1 MALQDELRAGR
12 APTPEPHRRRWD
24 LVAAWG
30 VILLPALF
38 IVAVMAVRQRVGDL
52 EDRLVREANALFT
65 RTYPRPVHRGASA
78 PGALGDALAVHLP
91 GIARAGKL
99 IDEEARGAL
108 REIAD
113 GERPVTALAPA
124 AAAAIREAG
133 PDLDAILRATR
144 SERADLGPA
153 LGLAGGPEAAT
164 LQFGALLSAVRVRQA
179 LGEGQPGRAAE
190 EALDALALGRD
201 AAIAGALV
209 GHMIGAAIV
218 ARSAPSAA
226 AALDALPNSAA
237 RTEAIASLRR
247 IRDAFPAFSRT
258 LADEVTLSQLMIGQA
273 MSANALAALDPRAL
287 AMTREAA
294 FDGWAQH
301 LVFRDAWRDMRR
313 AQDRM
318 VAAADLPER
327 EREAAWDAALD
338 DLKHSVNPMGQI
350 AMPDYGRYVR
360 RADAALRRLD
370 ALVLVCA
377 LGKHRLERGSW
388 PVQVQ
393 ALVEAGGLQPAEAYR
408 LGKAVIAAQ
417 SDGSLALIVPLPR
430 ADEKH
435 AEELRLVLRSNRR

>member
-1 MALQDELRAGR
+1 VVLQDELRAGR
-12 APTPEPHRRRWD
+12 APTAEPRRRRWD
-24 LVAAWG
+24 LLAAWG

-38 IVAVMAVRQRVGDL
+38 IAAVMAVRQRVGDL
-52 EDRLVREANALFT
+52 EDRLVREANALFA
-65 RTYPRPVHRGASA
+65 RTNPRPVHRGPPA
-78 PGALGDALAVHLP
+78 PGALGDALAIHLP

-99 IDEEARGAL
+99 IDEEARGPL
-108 REIAD
+108 REIAA
-113 GERPVTALAPA
+113 GERPVGALAPA

-153 LGLAGGPEAAT
+153 LGLAGGLEAAT
-164 LQFGALLSAVRVRQA
+164 LQLGALLSAVRVRQA
-179 LGEGQPGRAAE
+179 LGDGQPGRAAE

-201 AAIAGALV
+201 AAIGGALV

-218 ARSAPSAA
+218 ARTAPSGASA
-226 AALDALPNSAA
+226 FDALPDGATRS
-237 RTEAIASLRR
+237 EAMASLRR

-273 MSANALAALDPRAL
+273 MSARALAALDPRAL
-287 AMTREAA
+287 AMMREAA

-318 VAAADLPER
+318 VAAADLPEQ
-327 EREAAWDAALD
+327 EREAAWEAALQ
-338 DLKHSVNPMGQI
+338 DLKHSINPMAQI
-350 AMPDYGRYVR
+350 GMPDYGRYRR

-377 LGKHRLERGSW
+377 AGRNRMERGEW
-388 PVQVQ
+388 PGQVE
-393 ALVEAGGLQPAEAYR
+393 ALVEAGGLQPAEADR
-408 LGKAVIAAQ
+408 LGKAVLAAQ
-417 SDGSLALIVPLPR
+417 RDGSLALTVPLPR

-435 AEELRLVLRSNRR
+435 AEELRFVLRSSRR